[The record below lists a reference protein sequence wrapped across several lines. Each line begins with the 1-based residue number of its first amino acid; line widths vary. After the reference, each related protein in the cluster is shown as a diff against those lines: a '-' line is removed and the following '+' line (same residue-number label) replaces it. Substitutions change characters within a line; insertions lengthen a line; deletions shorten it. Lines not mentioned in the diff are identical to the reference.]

1 MDFKDLTPEQ
11 QEMARACKT
20 QEELAELAKSF
31 GIELSDEELAAV
43 AGGLVSDC
51 IRNRTCLREIIG
63 DCSVKNICPSLLP
76 CVTEA
81 CLDVGPCNGYMIECK
96 EFGYVMPTQ

>member
-31 GIELSDEELAAV
+31 GIELSDEQLAAV
-43 AGGLVSDC
+43 AGGAGGCTGAAGSA
-51 IRNRTCLREIIG
+51 LRSQYLG
-63 DCSVKNICPSLLP
+63 
-76 CVTEA
+76 
-81 CLDVGPCNGYMIECK
+81 GR
-96 EFGYVMPTQ
+96 

>member
-1 MDFKDLTPEQ
+1 MDFNDLTPEQ

-81 CLDVGPCNGYMIECK
+81 CSDRGPCIEHMIECK
-96 EFGYVMPTQ
+96 EYGYVMPIQ

>member
-11 QEMARACKT
+11 QEMARACKS
-20 QEELAELAKSF
+20 Q
-31 GIELSDEELAAV
+31 EELAAV

-51 IRNRTCLREIIG
+51 IRDRACLREIIG